1 MESTIIPLELVFD
14 HRNYLPMAG
23 LFLGLLCVVAPWLQ
37 ARVPSAHL
45 AALCGALLVAV
56 LAATTATRVYAWGD
70 ATRLALTEAANHP
83 SSARAQYEA
92 GRMMKIGRASCRAR
106 VCQ

>member
-1 MESTIIPLELVFD
+1 
-14 HRNYLPMAG
+14 MAG

-83 SSARAQYEA
+83 SSARAPYEA
-92 GRMMKIGRASCRAR
+92 GRMMLYSHAAVGDWSQGEIGRAWWRER
-106 VCQ
+106 VCPYG